1 MANNVLPLIRL
12 TEQFEKLPGVGRKL
26 AQKLAFHVLAY
37 SDEQAQAFAD
47 AILDAHSKIHR
58 CEVCMNFTDHEVCGI
73 CSDPGRDHSIICV
86 VEDPKDVMAL
96 ERTHEFN
103 GTYHVLHGLISPV
116 NGIGPDQLHI
126 TELVAR
132 AQEGVTEVIMATNPT
147 VEGETTAMYI
157 SRLLKPFSVTVT
169 RLAYGIP
176 IGGNLE
182 YADDITLR
190 SALNGR
196 REI

>member
-58 CEVCMNFTDHEVCGI
+58 CEVCMNFTDREICGI
-73 CSDPGRDHSIICV
+73 CSDPGRDHSVICV

>member
-47 AILDAHSKIHR
+47 AILDAHSKIHH
-58 CEVCMNFTDHEVCGI
+58 CEVCMNFTDHEICGI
-73 CSDPGRDHSIICV
+73 CSDPNRDHSVICV

-126 TELVAR
+126 KELVAR

-157 SRLLKPFSVTVT
+157 SRLLKPFSITVT